1 MEDPGRF
8 FQLLNFALGKAGG
21 GNAPL
26 HPTKLF
32 HQLLHLL
39 VLHANPRGLLPHVRN
54 ELHLPSLSLKACRQK
69 CDNSQQ
75 PALKSADK
83 SRWLKGFQNKKLEFT
98 SADRG
103 EPHGIPLPHLPSS
116 NTKPYLPTPDC
127 PKETHNK
134 AFIMHD
140 TLVGVPSNTA
150 HAPLSPIFIDNQE
163 ENVGWVLPAVLLTT
177 ILYVWQQCFR
187 QT

>member
-54 ELHLPSLSLKACRQK
+54 ELHLPSPSLKACRQK

-98 SADRG
+98 STDRG
-103 EPHGIPLPHLPSS
+103 AFAQSHMGSPSPIYRTPTQNPTCQHQIVQRRLTIKHS
-116 NTKPYLPTPDC
+116 SCTTPWLESLPTQHMLLC
-127 PKETHNK
+127 PP
-134 AFIMHD
+134 F
-140 TLVGVPSNTA
+140 L
-150 HAPLSPIFIDNQE
+150 
-163 ENVGWVLPAVLLTT
+163 
-177 ILYVWQQCFR
+177 
-187 QT
+187 